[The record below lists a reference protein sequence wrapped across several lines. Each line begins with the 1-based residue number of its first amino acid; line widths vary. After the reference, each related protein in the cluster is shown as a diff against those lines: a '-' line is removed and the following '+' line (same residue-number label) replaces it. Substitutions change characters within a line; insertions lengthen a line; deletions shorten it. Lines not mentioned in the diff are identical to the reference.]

1 MKTPSSIVFF
11 IGLLALGPAFAAS
24 PSATAAETLQKMSLR
39 QRVGQLFLVG
49 FSQKHLDPTLE
60 KFIRENQPGGFVLF
74 RRNLSGL
81 DVTREFTSKLTS
93 LGRTT
98 SGVLPFLAVDQEGG
112 SVTRIP
118 LFPSLPSAYAI
129 GSSADESLARGFGN
143 ESGKLLR
150 WAGFNLNL
158 APVLDLSD
166 PLKTTFL
173 GPRSFSADP
182 DITGPL
188 GLAYAKGLRESGI
201 LPTGKHF
208 PGLGSS
214 EADLHKSTASRQVD
228 VDFFKRNDLR
238 PFSDFVGLG
247 NISAVM
253 ISQMSYPALDPS
265 GKPASFSSKIME
277 DLLRKEMSFKGLVM
291 TDDLQMKGSAL
302 LYRPETAALESL
314 RAGADLIMISWSFQD
329 QARAMN
335 HVIGAIK
342 KGEWS
347 ETQLNERVL
356 RILEVKQALAE
367 TPIIPLKIA
376 KGPDGNPGT
385 RRLEE
390 LDLQLLD
397 AKLKSL
403 SLRRPAALANGRIC
417 TVSSDERFLNSFREG
432 RKQGVTSILVRKETS
447 VSQLENSLTKNCPT
461 IIFAVTGASTSKFL
475 RSFASK
481 TLARIY
487 AVNLG
492 LPTLIPMKTALAG
505 RLEIGYPHLHAGFRV
520 AKLFGP

>member
-1 MKTPSSIVFF
+1 MKTPSFIVFL
-11 IGLLALGPAFAAS
+11 IGLLALGPVCAANP
-24 PSATAAETLQKMSLR
+24 PSKAAETLAQMSLR
-39 QRVGQLFLVG
+39 QRVGQLFIIG
-49 FSQKHLDPTLE
+49 FSQKVLDPSLD
-60 KFIRENQPGGFVLF
+60 KFIQENQPGGFVLF

-81 DVTREFTSKLTS
+81 ETTRDFTSQLTAA
-93 LGRTT
+93 GKKI
-98 SGVLPFLAVDQEGG
+98 SGVPPFLAVDQEGG

-129 GSSADESLARGFGN
+129 GSSEDGDIARGFGS

-166 PLKTTFL
+166 PSKTTFL
-173 GPRSFSADP
+173 GPRSFSSNPAV
-182 DITGPL
+182 TGPL
-188 GLAYAKGLRESGI
+188 GVAYAEGLRASGI

-214 EADLHKSTASRQVD
+214 AADLHKSLVSRKMD
-228 VDFFKRNDLR
+228 LDFFRQNDLR
-238 PFSDFVGLG
+238 PFVDFVRLG
-247 NISAVM
+247 SVSALM

-265 GKPASFSSKIME
+265 GMPASFSPKIMR
-277 DLLRKEMSFKGLVM
+277 DLLRKEMSYKGLVM
-291 TDDLQMKGSAL
+291 TDDLQMKGSSL

-329 QARAMN
+329 QSRAME
-335 HVIGAIK
+335 HVLKAVK
-342 KGEWS
+342 KGDWS
-347 ETQLNERVL
+347 EAELNDRVL
-356 RILEVKQALAE
+356 RILEVKQSLEE
-367 TPIIPLKIA
+367 TPVIPLKIA

-397 AKLKSL
+397 AKLKTL
-403 SLRRPAALANGRIC
+403 SARRPASLKAGNIC
-417 TVSSDERFLNSFREG
+417 TVSADERFLSSFRQG
-432 RKQGVTSILVRKETS
+432 RTQGVKSLLLKKETS
-447 VSQLENSLTKNCPT
+447 AAQLEKSLDVNCPT
-461 IIFAVTGASTSKFL
+461 IVFAVTGASTGKVL
-475 RSFASK
+475 RSLAAK

-492 LPTLIPMKTALAG
+492 LPTLIPIKTALAG

-520 AKLFGP
+520 ARLFQP